1 MIAVVRSSSDD
12 RERVF
17 LATTVA
23 VLLGAVELAQDNPD
37 FCSRYPVA
45 LSLAVCAAL
54 AAFHTLLRQLIRP
67 ALLCDGQ
74 SLAYRSWLLGAV
86 VDLEE
91 LAEVHSVE
99 ARGGALA
106 GLSLRAPRGEL
117 YRLELDR
124 WRDDDLRQLLAALL
138 RSHPQTRLDS
148 PAWLWLKHMPPGG

>member
-17 LATTVA
+17 LATTIG
-23 VLLGAVELAQDNPD
+23 VLLGAVELSQDNPD
-37 FCSRYPVA
+37 FCSSHAVA
-45 LSLAVCAAL
+45 LSLAVCASL
-54 AAFHTLLRQLIRP
+54 AAFHTLLQRLIQP
-67 ALLCDGQ
+67 ALVCDGQ

-86 VDLEE
+86 VELDG

-99 ARGGALA
+99 AQGGTLA

-138 RSHPQTRLDS
+138 RSHPQTRMDN
-148 PAWLWLKHMPPGG
+148 PTWLWLRHLPPGG